1 MLAHHASFDLSEPEA
16 MQAALVAS
24 LRGSHVLYG
33 SHYFPVRIIRPDPTR
48 PGSPHAMMNTAVA
61 AFPDEC
67 VIAINSEGLRF
78 LTLERA
84 PLDNGS
90 FSYGELDG
98 GWVGTESVFTLS
110 CGRGARGPRRQLSV
124 GTLYS
129 SQGADMAALLH
140 EYAAALV
147 RVVTTAE
154 VEVEE

>member
-1 MLAHHASFDLSEPEA
+1 

-48 PGSPHAMMNTAVA
+48 PGSPHAMMNTSVA

-98 GWVGTESVFTLS
+98 GWEADF
-110 CGRGARGPRRQLSV
+110 
-124 GTLYS
+124 
-129 SQGADMAALLH
+129 ADMLDRAGSSGWIDDDGA
-140 EYAAALV
+140 V
-147 RVVTTAE
+147 RAH
-154 VEVEE
+154 VEWRDA